1 MSAVSKKEDKGSN
14 FVEDFVKHSMYNKV
28 DTMEYYDEI
37 QETREYQSLP
47 EIRKIIDNNFQDFC
61 VNNGLWNRVNLKEFI
76 SSDEN
81 KMLWGLW
88 NVEAQP
94 LKNRYRQHILNY
106 YYQNLDKQVKDV
118 QLENIK
124 GLNPSDYYSK
134 QPPIYKDIP
143 KIEVKLPEDFK
154 IKPSDLELIPYTSE
168 FIRIGKSIQF
178 NVEGFPQN
186 QTLYLLMGMCIVDI
200 LKKGINN
207 FKTFKEVINHIKSYV
222 QLNLKSICLDTLELP
237 DKEDQSQSFYN
248 LVTYLTFEDKLNEK
262 QYNYRYS
269 CAEKYFKEK
278 DLSKLEKHTKY
289 VIEPSGKSFILT
301 EYKTKKDVEEVWSKL
316 EDEFKCFGLSDRLIE
331 MWFDGQLLTR
341 STCLI
346 GVILIILKEQKIIDF
361 LKDEMPDWCSIA
373 GGEISS
379 TFKIAANS
387 EMSLENIKVK
397 GGFTLSQVLMTIK
410 NYISNIQ
417 KLSV

>member
-1 MSAVSKKEDKGSN
+1 MSSATDKGSN

-47 EIRKIIDNNFQDFC
+47 EVRKIIDNNFQDFC
-61 VNNGLWNRVNLKEFI
+61 VNNGLWNRVDLKEFI

-88 NVEAQP
+88 YVEAQQ

-106 YYQNLDKQVKDV
+106 YFKNLDKQVKDV

-124 GLNPSDYYSK
+124 DFNPSDYYSK
-134 QPPIYKDIP
+134 QPPIFKDIP
-143 KIEVKLPEDFK
+143 KIEIKLPEDFK
-154 IKPSDLELIPYTSE
+154 IKPSDLELIPYTTD

-207 FKTFKEVINHIKSYV
+207 YSSFKEVINHIKSYV

-269 CAEKYFKEK
+269 CAEKYFK
-278 DLSKLEKHTKY
+278 DYPRTSNKHTKY

-301 EYKTKKDVEEVWSKL
+301 EYKTRKDVEEVWSKL
-316 EDEFKCFGLSDRLIE
+316 EDEFKCFGLSDKLIE

-346 GVILIILKEQKIIDF
+346 GVVLIILKEQKIIEF
-361 LKDEMPDWCSIA
+361 LKNEMPDWCSIA

-379 TFKIAANS
+379 TFKRAD
-387 EMSLENIKVK
+387 EMFLENIKVK
-397 GGFTLSQVLMTIK
+397 GDFTLSQVLVTIK
-410 NYISNIQ
+410 NYINNIK
-417 KLSV
+417 KLGA

>member
-1 MSAVSKKEDKGSN
+1 MSSATDKGSN

-61 VNNGLWNRVNLKEFI
+61 VNNGLWNRVDLKEFI

-88 NVEAQP
+88 YVEAQQ

-106 YYQNLDKQVKDV
+106 YFKNLDKQVKDV

-124 GLNPSDYYSK
+124 DFNPSDYYSR
-134 QPPIYKDIP
+134 QPPIFKDIP
-143 KIEVKLPEDFK
+143 KVEVKIPEDYK
-154 IKPSDLELIPYTSE
+154 IKPSDLELIPYTTE

-207 FKTFKEVINHIKSYV
+207 FKNFKELINHIKAYV

-248 LVTYLTFEDKLNEK
+248 LVTYLTFENKINEK
-262 QYNYRYS
+262 PMVLIFSFSS
-269 CAEKYFKEK
+269 CAMW
-278 DLSKLEKHTKY
+278 SGLERIAKSPACTIGCKVFTLPSRH
-289 VIEPSGKSFILT
+289 SGKPVRSLMPITGSPAFCNAFAVPP
-301 EYKTKKDVEEVWSKL
+301 VE
-316 EDEFKCFGLSDRLIE
+316 
-331 MWFDGQLLTR
+331 
-341 STCLI
+341 
-346 GVILIILKEQKIIDF
+346 II
-361 LKDEMPDWCSIA
+361 S
-373 GGEISS
+373 
-379 TFKIAANS
+379 
-387 EMSLENIKVK
+387 
-397 GGFTLSQVLMTIK
+397 
-410 NYISNIQ
+410 
-417 KLSV
+417 